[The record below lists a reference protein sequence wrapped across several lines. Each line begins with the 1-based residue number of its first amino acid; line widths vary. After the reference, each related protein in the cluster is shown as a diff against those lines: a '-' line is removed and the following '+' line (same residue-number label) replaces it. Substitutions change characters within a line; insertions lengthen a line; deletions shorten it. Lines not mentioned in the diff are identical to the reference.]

1 VTLRGFAGRLW
12 PANLAGR
19 VFLIVIAGLAVAMV
33 TSYFFFE
40 MERTRA
46 IDRFSAAEIAA
57 RIADGARTN
66 SHGTGPGREDGPWRH
81 RIHWKDVDGVGDAPS
96 DGESPSS
103 GFTAELRRLLT
114 ENFGE
119 DPVAWLS
126 VNSISAYP
134 GPQRPFVMRIEPG
147 DGKMPLSPPP
157 DVIFRAA
164 PGTPP
169 GTGPPQGMGAVRVRG
184 AFDRPHFLTVALKL
198 PDGRKALVEAP
209 LLQAARGLPQQIW
222 SSVALIFAVTAL
234 FTLAA
239 VRLAVQPV
247 RMLGAAADRLSRNID
262 EPPLPEKGAA
272 DIRAAARAFNRMQD
286 RLRRHV
292 NSRTLAFAAMSHDIR
307 TPLTRMRLKLES
319 LGEDAR
325 KMLGGDLNEIEALA
339 KSALEMTRDLAPDEG
354 IVPVDVNALVNRLAT
369 DYEPMGVKIPVTGT
383 SPAVKGRPAAL
394 RRALGNLIDNA
405 IKYGREVAITLGE
418 GREHAVIEI
427 LDRGPGIPVADLE
440 KVVYPFYRVES
451 SRNRETGGAGL
462 GLAIAKDI
470 VEGQGG
476 ELAIANR
483 AGGGLAVTVRLP
495 R

>member
-1 VTLRGFAGRLW
+1 VSIRGLAGRLW

-19 VFLIVIAGLAVAMV
+19 VFLIVIAGLALAMA
-33 TSYFFFE
+33 TSYVFFE
-40 MERTRA
+40 MERAHA
-46 IDRFSAAEIAA
+46 IERFSAAEIAA
-57 RIADGARTN
+57 RIADAARTPG
-66 SHGTGPGREDGPWRH
+66 GTPAPPQREEGPGPWRH
-81 RIHWKDVDGVGDAPS
+81 RVRWHEVEAL
-96 DGESPSS
+96 GEPPADSELPPS

-114 ENFGE
+114 ESYGE
-119 DPVAWLS
+119 DPVVWLAVRQPPS
-126 VNSISAYP
+126 HRPQLSAP
-134 GPQRPFVMRIEPG
+134 EGLPM
-147 DGKMPLSPPP
+147 PPP
-157 DVIFRAA
+157 R
-164 PGTPP
+164 PGSP
-169 GTGPPQGMGAVRVRG
+169 
-184 AFDRPHFLTVALKL
+184 AFDRPIRLLTVALKL
-198 PDGRKALVEAP
+198 PGGRHATAETL
-209 LLQAARGLPQQIW
+209 LLQPSYGIPREAWTAIF
-222 SSVALIFAVTAL
+222 LIFVVTAL
-234 FTLAA
+234 FTIAA

-247 RMLGAAADRLSRNID
+247 RMLGAAADRLSRNIE

-292 NSRTLAFAAMSHDIR
+292 KSRTLAFAAMSHDIR

-319 LGEDAR
+319 LGDEAR
-325 KMLGGDLNEIEALA
+325 DMLGSDLNEIEAIA
-339 KSALEMTRDLAPDEG
+339 KSALEMTRDLAPDES
-354 IVPVDVNALVNRLAT
+354 IAPVDVNALVQRLAA
-369 DYEPMGVKIPVTGT
+369 DYESMGMKIPVTGT
-383 SPAVKGRPAAL
+383 SPAVRARPAAL

-405 IKYGREVAITLGE
+405 IKYGKDVAITLGE

-451 SRNRETGGAGL
+451 SRSRETGGAGL